1 MNSNTP
7 MSDRSSKRSLTPKVR
22 NAIPLPPIANGVEDQ
37 TEVMEVEEIEDVE
50 SIEELEFE
58 DQYTA
63 NVDVQIA
70 NEKKNLKVVRDLMAA
85 LKDNEESIKATI
97 QEYNNAKSAYKRAEL
112 RVRARNNGNA

>member
-7 MSDRSSKRSLTPKVR
+7 MSDRSSKKSLSPKVR
-22 NAIPLPPIANGVEDQ
+22 NAIPLPPIGSSVADE
-37 TEVMEVEEIEDVE
+37 TEVMEIEENEEVE
-50 SIEELEFE
+50 SIEEVEFE
-58 DQYTA
+58 DTYTA

-85 LKDNEESIKATI
+85 LRDNERSIQATI

-112 RVRARNNGNA
+112 RVRARANGNA